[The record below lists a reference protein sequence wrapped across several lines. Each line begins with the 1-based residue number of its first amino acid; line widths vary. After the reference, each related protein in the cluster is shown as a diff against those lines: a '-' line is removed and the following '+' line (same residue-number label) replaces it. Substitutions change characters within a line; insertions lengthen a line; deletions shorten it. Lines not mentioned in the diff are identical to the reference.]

1 MLKALGVLPGVAM
14 QLTYNTRIDSEHH
27 HLTDRYLNVT
37 VS

>member
-1 MLKALGVLPGVAM
+1 MK
-14 QLTYNTRIDSEHH
+14 LTYNTRIDSEHH